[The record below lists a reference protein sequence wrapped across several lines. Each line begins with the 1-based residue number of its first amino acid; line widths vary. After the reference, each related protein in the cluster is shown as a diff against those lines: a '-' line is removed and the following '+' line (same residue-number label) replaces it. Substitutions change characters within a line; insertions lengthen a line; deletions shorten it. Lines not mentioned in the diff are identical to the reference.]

1 MPQSNDKPQQR
12 RSGIGQL
19 TLVEHSLCPL
29 ERGRSLVEGLVH
41 KSEYRYSDA
50 RRKRRTA
57 NARVFAPLGLSANDE
72 LYLWGLLAL
81 TLAQRDERSDLI
93 ATPHWCLKQLGVI
106 DSGSQSGGEDYRLFR
121 DALRR
126 LSTVSYWCD
135 AFYDPVRTEH
145 REVSFHF
152 LSYNLPTDAH
162 SNRAW
167 RLSWDPTFLE
177 LVRHGASHLRFDLER
192 YRSLDPASR
201 RLFLFVS
208 KIFHRR
214 ATLPQFDLN
223 HLAVDVLG
231 FSKSIDLRDLRMK
244 VVRCLKRLDALG
256 VTRDSQVTRVA
267 KKHYVVNARRGPH
280 FNAIHQS
287 QSQESQP
294 ILETLIAL
302 GFEIG
307 AAHSLLKR
315 YPARLLEEWA
325 DITQAAIERF
335 GNTFFKKSP
344 MAYLVD
350 SVKKAHAGQRTPP
363 DWWHDVRRAEQKQA
377 DLSDESRK
385 LFDQLRAELFHDPD
399 KEKQTRP
406 KPSLSSVS
414 DVLKSIR

>member
-1 MPQSNDKPQQR
+1 MPQTSDKPQQK

-29 ERGRSLVEGLVH
+29 DRGRSLVEGLVH
-41 KSEYRYSDA
+41 KSAYRFSDA
-50 RRKRRTA
+50 KRKRQTA
-57 NARVFAPLGLSANDE
+57 NARVFAPLGLSASDE

-81 TLAQRDERSDLI
+81 TLAQRDERTDLI
-93 ATPHWCLKQLGVI
+93 ATPHWCLRQLGVI
-106 DSGSQSGGEDYRLFR
+106 DSSSQTGGEDYRLFR

-135 AFYDPVRTEH
+135 AFYDPIRTEH

-152 LSYNLPTDAH
+152 LSYNLPTDPH

-214 ATLPQFDLN
+214 ATLPQFDLQ
-223 HLAVDVLG
+223 HLGVDVLG
-231 FSKSIDLRDLRMK
+231 FSKSIAPRNLRIK
-244 VVRCLKRLDALG
+244 VLRCLKRLDALG
-256 VTRDSQVTRVA
+256 VTCDSKVTRVA
-267 KKHYVVNARRGPH
+267 KNHYVVNARRGPH
-280 FNAIHQS
+280 FHALHES
-287 QSQESQP
+287 HRQESQP
-294 ILETLIAL
+294 VLETLIAL

-307 AAHSLLKR
+307 AAHSLMKR
-315 YPARLLEEWA
+315 FPSRLLEEWA
-325 DITQAAIERF
+325 DITQAARERF
-335 GNTFFKKSP
+335 GSKFFKKSP

-363 DWWHDVRRAEQKQA
+363 DWWHDVRRAEEKQA
-377 DLSDESRK
+377 DLSTESRK
-385 LFDQLRAELFHDPD
+385 LFSQLRAEVFNDPD
-399 KEKQTRP
+399 NEKPTSS
-406 KPSLSSVS
+406 KPSLSSVGN
-414 DVLKSIR
+414 VLKSIR